1 MRICLQHL
9 CNCTPSLFTHSI
21 AAQLCCAAWCGG
33 QQRLLSGREFAAT
46 QHTAWHEQLAL
57 ALAQDANTH
66 PPGGMKDGEGQ
77 VVHDTV
83 GMAAV
88 VAMQLDA
95 DSKAFDTQVKVGTVG
110 ALDAHVVRY
119 VTVAVVAVIQRPVM
133 QGGAQLVYAHRQ
145 AACAGH
151 SAANMV
157 PTRALLIPCTP
168 QQGRHQASYLHT
180 YTIAQPHTC
189 FAQVCCGRRTNGQRA
204 VFAGHPCIAAR

>member
-1 MRICLQHL
+1 M
-9 CNCTPSLFTHSI
+9 
-21 AAQLCCAAWCGG
+21 
-33 QQRLLSGREFAAT
+33 
-46 QHTAWHEQLAL
+46 HEQLS
-57 ALAQDANTH
+57 LAQDANTH

-133 QGGAQLVYAHRQ
+133 QGGCTVGVCTQAGSMCWAQRSKHGPHSRAADTLHATVRQTSSFISTYLYDRAATHLLCSSVLRQKDEWPARRVRRPPLHR
-145 AACAGH
+145 
-151 SAANMV
+151 STMRIS
-157 PTRALLIPCTP
+157 TE
-168 QQGRHQASYLHT
+168 
-180 YTIAQPHTC
+180 AQIFIFKT
-189 FAQVCCGRRTNGQRA
+189 
-204 VFAGHPCIAAR
+204 